1 MLRRRQEKWVLR
13 GFVSNQNQNYKWW
26 VFGAL
31 AIGLFASV
39 SDYGSVTVALPSI
52 AEHFNTDLPTSQWVV
67 IGYALTIS
75 ALLMPMGRL
84 SDIVGRKHVYVSGF
98 AIFVIGAVLAGLS
111 PGILTLIL
119 AKAFQG
125 VGAAMTQGT
134 SMAMIIDTFRDE
146 ERGRALGLQMSVVG
160 AGGVT
165 GPAMGGFLVGAFG
178 WRSVFFVNVGLG
190 LAATVAALVV
200 LDGRHMARDGR
211 GSGFDWIGAGLST
224 AALVTFLLAMTGG
237 HRFGWVSASMASAL
251 VGVLALVGLFVWW
264 ELRCTAPMFDV
275 RLFKSR
281 LFTMGVSASFISFV
295 GMSSVR
301 FLMPF
306 YLQAV
311 LGYSPTQVG
320 LIIVPSAFCMI
331 VMGPVSGRLSDRYGW
346 RRFNVSGLMMSA
358 VGLFLLSRV
367 TETSPLGLVMGGM
380 ILQSL
385 GVGTFNAPNNSS
397 ILSTVDPSKY
407 GVVAGFLN
415 LVRNSG
421 NVTSIALGTAIVTAT
436 MASMGFP
443 ATLAAVEEGA
453 TGELFHAF
461 TSGLRFAFLAMG
473 SLVVVGIVFSFMKGG
488 RASAPTKSP
497 GRSVGTAHAREPG
510 D

>member
-1 MLRRRQEKWVLR
+1 MR
-13 GFVSNQNQNYKWW
+13 GFVSAQSPSYKWW
-26 VFGAL
+26 AFGAL

-39 SDYGSVTVALPSI
+39 SDHGSVIVALPSI
-52 AEHFNTDLPTSQWVV
+52 ADHFGTDLPTSQWVV

-84 SDIVGRKHVYVSGF
+84 SDIVGRKQIYVAGF
-98 AIFVIGAVLAGLS
+98 AIFVIGGVVAGLS
-111 PGILTLIL
+111 TSIQMLIL

-125 VGAAMTQGT
+125 IGAAMTQGT
-134 SMAMIIDTFRDE
+134 SMAMIIDAFRVE
-146 ERGRALGLQMSVVG
+146 ERGRALGLQMSIVG
-160 AGGVT
+160 TGGVA
-165 GPAMGGFLVGAFG
+165 GPAIGGLLVGAFG
-178 WRSVFFVNVGLG
+178 WRSVFFANVGLG
-190 LAATVAALVV
+190 LAATLAAMII
-200 LDGRHMARDGR
+200 LDGRRMVRDGQ

-224 AALVTFLLAMTGG
+224 AALVSFLLAMTGG
-237 HRFGWVSASMASAL
+237 HRFGWLSAPITSAL
-251 VGVLALVGLFVWW
+251 VGGVALVGLFVWW
-264 ELRCTAPMFDV
+264 ELRCAAPMFDV

-281 LFTMGVSASFISFV
+281 LFTLGVSASFISFV

-306 YLQAV
+306 YLQTV

-320 LIIVPSAFCMI
+320 LIIVPSALCMI
-331 VMGPVSGRLSDRYGW
+331 VMGPLSGRLSDRYGW
-346 RRFNVSGLMMSA
+346 RMFNVGGLIMSA
-358 VGLFLLSRV
+358 GGLFVLSRI
-367 TETSPLGLVMGGM
+367 TETSPLALVMGGM

-397 ILSTVDPSKY
+397 ILSAVHPSRY
-407 GVVAGFLN
+407 GVVSGFLN

-421 NVTSIALGTAIVTAT
+421 NVTSIALGTAIVTVT

-453 TGELFHAF
+453 AGGLFHAF
-461 TSGLRFAFLAMG
+461 TSGLRIAFMAMG
-473 SLVVVGIVFSFMKGG
+473 GLVAVGVVVSFMKGDK
-488 RASAPTKSP
+488 APAPTGSP
-497 GRSVGTAHAREPG
+497 GPAAETAPARETG

>member
-1 MLRRRQEKWVLR
+1 MR
-13 GFVSNQNQNYKWW
+13 GFVSDQSQNYKWW
-26 VFGAL
+26 AFGAL
-31 AIGLFASV
+31 AIGLFSSV
-39 SDYGSVTVALPSI
+39 ADTGSVIVALPSI
-52 AEHFNTDLPTSQWVV
+52 ADHFGTDLPTSQWVV

-84 SDIVGRKHVYVSGF
+84 SDIVGRKQVYVSGF
-98 AIFVIGAVLAGLS
+98 AIFVIGALAAGLS
-111 PGILTLIL
+111 TSMLMLIF

-134 SMAMIIDTFRDE
+134 SMAMLLDAFRGE
-146 ERGRALGLQMSVVG
+146 ERGRALGLQLGVVG
-160 AGGVT
+160 TGGVA

-178 WRSVFFVNVGLG
+178 WRSVFFVSVGLG
-190 LAATVAALVV
+190 LAATVAALIV
-200 LDGRHMARDGR
+200 LGGRRVARDGGR
-211 GSGFDWIGAGLST
+211 PGFDWIGAALST
-224 AALVTFLLAMTGG
+224 AALVVFLMAMTSG
-237 HRFGWVSASMASAL
+237 HRLGWTSAPIVSAL
-251 VGVLALVGLFVWW
+251 VGVPAFVGLFVWW
-264 ELRCTAPMFDV
+264 ELRCPAPMFDV

-311 LGYSPTQVG
+311 MGYSPTQVG

-331 VMGPVSGRLSDRYGW
+331 IMGPLSGRLSDRYGW
-346 RRFNVSGLMMSA
+346 RRFNVGGLMMSA
-358 VGLFLLSRV
+358 TGLFLLSRM
-367 TETSPLGLVMGGM
+367 TETSPLALVMGGM

-385 GVGTFNAPNNSS
+385 GVGTFNAPNNSA
-397 ILSTVDPSKY
+397 ILSTVDPAKY
-407 GVVAGFLN
+407 GVVSGFLN

-421 NVTSIALGTAIVTAT
+421 NVTSIALATAIVTAT

-443 ATLAAVEEGA
+443 PTLAAVEEGA
-453 TGELFHAF
+453 SGGLFHSF
-461 TSGLRFAFLAMG
+461 TAGLRIAYLAMG
-473 SLVVVGIVFSFMKGG
+473 SLMAVGVVVSFMKGG
-488 RASAPTKSP
+488 KAQRVPAPAGSP
-497 GRSVGTAHAREPG
+497 LRTAETTPAKETG

>member
-1 MLRRRQEKWVLR
+1 MVRARSK
-13 GFVSNQNQNYKWW
+13 NYKWW

-39 SDYGSVTVALPSI
+39 SDHGSVTVALPSI
-52 AEHFNTDLPTSQWVV
+52 ADHFGTDLVTSQWVL

-84 SDIVGRKHVYVSGF
+84 SDIVGRKLVYVSGF
-98 AIFVIGAVLAGLS
+98 AIFVIGAILAGLS
-111 PGILTLIL
+111 TGMLMLIL

-134 SMAMIIDTFRDE
+134 SMAMVIDAFRDE
-146 ERGRALGLQMSVVG
+146 QRGRALGLQMSIVG
-160 AGGVT
+160 TGGVA

-190 LAATVAALVV
+190 LAAMVAALIV
-200 LDGRHMARDGR
+200 LDGRRVAQDGR
-211 GSGFDWIGAGLST
+211 RTRFDWAGAALST
-224 AALVTFLLAMTGG
+224 AALVVLLLAMTGG
-237 HRFGWVSASMASAL
+237 HHFGWMSAPIGTAL
-251 VGVLALVGLFVWW
+251 VAVLALVGFFVWW
-264 ELRCTAPMFDV
+264 ELRCAAPMFDV
-275 RLFKSR
+275 RMFKNR
-281 LFTMGVSASFISFV
+281 LFTLGVSASFISFI

-331 VMGPVSGRLSDRYGW
+331 VMGPISGRLSDRYGW
-346 RRFNVSGLMMSA
+346 RSFNVGGLMMSA
-358 VGLFLLSRV
+358 AGLFLLSRV
-367 TETSPLGLVMGGM
+367 TETSPLTLVMAGM

-397 ILSTVDPSKY
+397 ILSTVEPSKY
-407 GVVAGFLN
+407 GVVSGFLN

-421 NVTSIALGTAIVTAT
+421 NVTSIALVTAIVTAT

-443 ATLAAVEEGA
+443 PTLAGVEEGA
-453 TGELFHAF
+453 SAGLSHSF
-461 TSGLRFAFLAMG
+461 TSGLRIAFLAMG
-473 SLVVVGIVFSFMKGG
+473 SLVAVGIGISYMKGG
-488 RASAPTKSP
+488 KAQAVRHAQGSSLRATESASASE
-497 GRSVGTAHAREPG
+497 TAE
-510 D
+510 